1 MFPTTLIP
9 RARLRGFRPICARH
23 RRSGARAAPRFIAR
37 SPSIPPRATVKSK
50 DSWTITGRPR
60 DGGIIMS
67 RSTAQ
72 DTGVCMGRVRQFAA
86 KGSCRFLSSHLPFL
100 VHS

>member
-9 RARLRGFRPICARH
+9 RARLRGFRPICVRH

-50 DSWTITGRPR
+50 DSWIITGGVPR
-60 DGGIIMS
+60 GHDELHQRRLPSSPTTGAP
-67 RSTAQ
+67 AQ
-72 DTGVCMGRVRQFAA
+72 PPVDHGRA
-86 KGSCRFLSSHLPFL
+86 S
-100 VHS
+100 